1 MITVHHLNNSRS
13 QRILWM
19 LEELGLDYEIVHYQ
33 RDKETNLAPE
43 SLKKIHPLGK
53 SPVLTDGDVKIAE
66 SAAIIEY
73 LVDTYG
79 KGAWKPAAGTPE
91 ALRYLEWMHYSEGS
105 AMLPLLLGL
114 YVGRLGEAGGPLLPR
129 IMGEMTNNFAYMNG
143 ALEDQDWF
151 AGNEITACDVQMS
164 FPMEAGQSTGLVKEY
179 PNLVGYLERI
189 QARPAYKRALEK
201 GGPYQ
206 LGG

>member
-1 MITVHHLNNSRS
+1 
-13 QRILWM
+13 M

-43 SLKKIHPLGK
+43 SLKEVHPLGK

-114 YVGRLGEAGGPLLPR
+114 YVGRLGEAGSPLLPR
-129 IMGEMTNNFAYMNG
+129 IMSEMTNNFAYMNS
-143 ALEDQDWF
+143 ALADQDWF
-151 AGNEITACDVQMS
+151 AGDKITACDVQMS

-189 QARPAYKRALEK
+189 QSRPAYKKALEK

>member
-43 SLKKIHPLGK
+43 SLKEVHPLGK

-114 YVGRLGEAGGPLLPR
+114 YVGRLGEAGSPLLPR
-129 IMGEMTNNFAYMNG
+129 IMSEMTNNFAYMNS
-143 ALEDQDWF
+143 ALADQDWF
-151 AGNEITACDVQMS
+151 AGDKITACDVQMS

-189 QARPAYKRALEK
+189 QSRPAYKKALEK

>member
-43 SLKKIHPLGK
+43 SLKEIHPLGK

-73 LVDTYG
+73 LVETYG
-79 KGAWKPAAGTPE
+79 KGNWKPAAGTPE
-91 ALRYLEWMHYSEGS
+91 ALQYLEWMHYSEGS
-105 AMLPLLLGL
+105 AMVPLLLGL
-114 YVGRLGEAGGPLLPR
+114 YVGRLGEAGAPLLPR
-129 IMGEMTNNFAYMNG
+129 IVGEMTNHFSYMNAG
-143 ALEDQDWF
+143 LTGQDWF

-164 FPMEAGQSTGLVKEY
+164 FPMEAAQSTGFVKDY
-179 PNLVGYLERI
+179 PNLVGFLERI